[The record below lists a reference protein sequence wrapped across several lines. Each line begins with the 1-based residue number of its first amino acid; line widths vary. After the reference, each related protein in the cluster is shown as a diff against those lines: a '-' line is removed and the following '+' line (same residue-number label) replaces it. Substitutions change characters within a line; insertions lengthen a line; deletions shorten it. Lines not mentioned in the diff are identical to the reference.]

1 MPTINE
7 RMAALG
13 IPGRPYTIAD
23 QLDWAAAE
31 LDRLEGHFADP
42 TGHGWRNVEPAYT
55 EDGAER
61 DAELSVGVQAE
72 IGYTPPVEDAMDRAV
87 RMGYLKGVHR
97 GTAY

>member
-1 MPTINE
+1 MTINE
-7 RMAALG
+7 RMSAAG
-13 IPGRPYTIAD
+13 VPGRPYTISD
-23 QLDWAAAE
+23 MLEWAASE
-31 LDRLEGHFADP
+31 LDRLEGHFSDP
-42 TGHGWRNVEPAYT
+42 TGHGWRNTASYT